1 MGLSE
6 KLQFFKYIVTL
17 KIFIKMDQ
25 GASDDLLDYLK
36 LDADHHE
43 KIASLIPQETW
54 YEVIRYGLYVGAV
67 FQFVCIMAVI
77 LLPEKEGV
85 EGDME
90 ASCSDD
96 ETSRAGSPSH
106 CNQGKKNRKKHDK
119 KKKQL

>member
-1 MGLSE
+1 ME
-6 KLQFFKYIVTL
+6 A
-17 KIFIKMDQ
+17 

-54 YEVIRYGLYVGAV
+54 YELLIRYGLYVGAV

-77 LLPEKEGV
+77 LLPEKDGLEGEL
-85 EGDME
+85 EG
-90 ASCSDD
+90 SCSDD
-96 ETSRAGSPSH
+96 EASRAGSPSH
-106 CNQGKKNRKKHDK
+106 CNQSKKTRKKHDK